1 MRHRSAPIGTPGRL
15 AGRVAIVT
23 GSARGIGRAIAESY
37 ARDGAVVV
45 VADLLGSDADA
56 VAAGIGEGGGHAIA
70 VTTDV
75 TSRSSVDTLV
85 ARALE
90 VVGRVDILV
99 NNAGIY
105 DGIRSVGLEE
115 LTEEEWDRV
124 LRVNV
129 MGVWNCSRAVVPSM
143 RAHGYGKIINLASGT
158 FLVGTPFNL
167 HYVASKG
174 AVVAMTR
181 AMARELGPDGIRVN
195 SLAPGL
201 TDSGAR
207 KRVEVAPERRQT
219 GPGPCLPGGLVPDDL
234 VGTAVFLASADS
246 DAMTGQLL
254 AVNRGTAFTG

>member
-1 MRHRSAPIGTPGRL
+1 MEPLSGMETPTAVL

-23 GSARGIGRAIAESY
+23 GAARGIGRAIAEAY
-37 ARDGAVVV
+37 GRAGALVVL
-45 VADLLGSDADA
+45 ADVLGADA
-56 VAAGIGEGGGHAIA
+56 EAVARGIGDRGGRALA
-70 VTTDV
+70 MEVDV
-75 TSRSSVDTLV
+75 TSRSAVDTLV
-85 ARALE
+85 AKGLE
-90 VVGRVDILV
+90 AGGRVDILV
-99 NNAGIY
+99 NNAGLY
-105 DGIRSVGLEE
+105 DGIRSVGLED
-115 LTEEEWDRV
+115 LTEDEWDEI

-129 MGVWNCSRAVVPSM
+129 RGVWNCSRAVVPTM
-143 RAHGYGKIINLASGT
+143 RVQGYGKIINLASGT

-207 KRVEVAPERRQT
+207 KRVDIAAERRQS
-219 GPGPCLPGGLVPDDL
+219 GPGPALPGVLVPDDL
-234 VGTAVFLASADS
+234 VGTAVFLASAAS
-246 DAMTGQLL
+246 DAMTGQFL

>member
-1 MRHRSAPIGTPGRL
+1 MQGRSGTIGTMGGL
-15 AGRVAIVT
+15 AGRVAIIT
-23 GSARGIGRAIAESY
+23 GSARGIGRAIAEAY
-37 ARDGAVVV
+37 ARAGALVV
-45 VADLLGSDADA
+45 LGDVRGSETDA
-56 VAAGIGEGGGHAIA
+56 VARGIDEAGGQAIA
-70 VTTDV
+70 LETDV
-75 TSRSSVDTLV
+75 TSAAAVDALV

-90 VVGRVDILV
+90 VGGRVDILV

-115 LTEEEWDRV
+115 LTEDEWDSI

-129 MGVWNCSRAVVPSM
+129 RGVWNCSRAVVPAM
-143 RAHGYGKIINLASGT
+143 RAQGYGKIINLASGT

-201 TDSGAR
+201 TESGAR
-207 KRVEVAPERRQT
+207 KRVEIAPERRQS
-219 GPGPCLPGGLVPDDL
+219 GPGPALPGGLVPDDL
-234 VGTAVFLASADS
+234 VGTAVFLASAGS

>member
-1 MRHRSAPIGTPGRL
+1 MDASSVGNGAL
-15 AGRVAIVT
+15 AGRVAVVT
-23 GSARGIGRAIAESY
+23 GSARGIGRAIAEAY
-37 ARDGAVVV
+37 GRAGALVVL
-45 VADLLGSDADA
+45 ADLHGAETEA
-56 VAAGIGEGGGHAIA
+56 VARQIGEDGGRA
-70 VTTDV
+70 VALQTDV
-75 TSRSSVDTLV
+75 TSRSEVDALV
-85 ARALE
+85 AAALDAG
-90 VVGRVDILV
+90 GRVDILV
-99 NNAGIY
+99 NNAGLY
-105 DGIRSVGLEE
+105 DGIRSVGLED
-115 LTEEEWDRV
+115 LTEEEWDTI

-129 MGVWNCSRAVVPSM
+129 RGVWNCSRAVVPTM

-181 AMARELGPDGIRVN
+181 AMARELGPNGIRVN

-207 KRVEVAPERRQT
+207 KRVEVAPERRQQ
-219 GPGPCLPGGLVPDDL
+219 GPGPSLPGGLVPDDL

-246 DAMTGQLL
+246 DSMTGQLL

>member
-1 MRHRSAPIGTPGRL
+1 MQGRSGTIGATGGL
-15 AGRVAIVT
+15 TGRVAIVT
-23 GSARGIGRAIAESY
+23 GSARGIGRAIAEAY
-37 ARDGAVVV
+37 ARAGALVIL
-45 VADLLGSDADA
+45 ADLHGPEADD
-56 VAAGIGEGGGHAIA
+56 VARGIAEGGGRAIA
-70 VTTDV
+70 VKTDV
-75 TSRSSVDTLV
+75 TSGSAVDALV

-90 VVGRVDILV
+90 VEGRVDILV

-115 LTEEEWDRV
+115 LTEAEWDSV

-129 MGVWNCSRAVVPSM
+129 RGVWNCTRAVVPPM
-143 RAHGYGKIINLASGT
+143 RAQGYGKIINLASGT

-201 TDSGAR
+201 TESGAR
-207 KRVEVAPERRQT
+207 KRVEIAPERRQS
-219 GPGPCLPGGLVPDDL
+219 GPGPSLPGGLVPDDL

>member
-1 MRHRSAPIGTPGRL
+1 MSPTAPSVDRRL
-15 AGRVAIVT
+15 AGRTVIVT
-23 GSARGIGRAIAESY
+23 GAGRGIGRTLAEGCAAAGATVVLCDVIAEVTEVAAAIEAAGGRSD
-37 ARDGAVVV
+37 AR
-45 VADLLGSDADA
+45 VADVTARADMDGL
-56 VAAGIGEGGGHAIA
+56 AA
-70 VTTDV
+70 
-75 TSRSSVDTLV
+75 L
-85 ARALE
+85 ALE
-90 VVGRVDILV
+90 VGGRIDVLV

-105 DGIRSVGLEE
+105 DGIRTVGMED
-115 LTEEEWDRV
+115 LTDEEWDRI
-124 LRVNV
+124 LAVNV
-129 MGVWNCSRAVVPSM
+129 RGVWNATRAVLPAM
-143 RAHGYGKIINLASGT
+143 RAQGYGKVINLASGT

-181 AMARELGPDGIRVN
+181 ALARELGPDGIRVN

-207 KRVEVAPERRQT
+207 KRVEIAPERKQT
-219 GPGPCLPGGLVPDDL
+219 GGAPALPGAQLVPDDL

>member
-1 MRHRSAPIGTPGRL
+1 MSPTAPSADRRL
-15 AGRVAIVT
+15 AGRTVIVT
-23 GSARGIGRAIAESY
+23 GAGRGIGRALAEGCAAAGATVILCDVIDEVLEVAAAIEATGGRSV
-37 ARDGAVVV
+37 AR
-45 VADLLGSDADA
+45 VADVTVRADMDGL
-56 VAAGIGEGGGHAIA
+56 AA
-70 VTTDV
+70 
-75 TSRSSVDTLV
+75 L
-85 ARALE
+85 ALE
-90 VVGRVDILV
+90 VGGRIDVLV

-105 DGIRSVGLEE
+105 DGIRTVGMEE
-115 LTEEEWDRV
+115 LTDEEWDRI
-124 LRVNV
+124 LAVNV
-129 MGVWNCSRAVVPSM
+129 RGVWNATRAVLPAM
-143 RAHGYGKIINLASGT
+143 RAQGYGKVINLASGT

-181 AMARELGPDGIRVN
+181 ALARELGPDGIRVN

-207 KRVEVAPERRQT
+207 KRVEIAPERKQT
-219 GPGPCLPGGLVPDDL
+219 GGAPALPGAQLVPDDL

>member
-1 MRHRSAPIGTPGRL
+1 MQAAEARTSDRGRL

-23 GSARGIGRAIAESY
+23 GAARGIGRAIAEGY
-37 ARDGAVVV
+37 AREGAHVIVADRLEPEAEAVV
-45 VADLLGSDADA
+45 
-56 VAAGIGEGGGHAIA
+56 AGIVEAGGRALSVA
-70 VTTDV
+70 TDV
-75 TSRSSVDTLV
+75 ASNAAVDALV
-85 ARALE
+85 ERALGLT
-90 VVGRVDILV
+90 GRVDVLV

-105 DGIRSVGLEE
+105 DGIRTVGLEE
-115 LTEEEWDRV
+115 LTVEEWDAI
-124 LRVNV
+124 LTVNV
-129 MGVWNCSRAVVPSM
+129 RGTWNGVRAVVPAM
-143 RAHGYGKIINLASGT
+143 RAQGYGKIVNLASGT

-201 TDSGAR
+201 TDSGAK
-207 KRVEVAPERRQT
+207 KRVEIDPARRQS
-219 GPGPCLPGGLVPDDL
+219 GPPPALAGGLVPDDI

-246 DAMTGQLL
+246 DAMTGQLV